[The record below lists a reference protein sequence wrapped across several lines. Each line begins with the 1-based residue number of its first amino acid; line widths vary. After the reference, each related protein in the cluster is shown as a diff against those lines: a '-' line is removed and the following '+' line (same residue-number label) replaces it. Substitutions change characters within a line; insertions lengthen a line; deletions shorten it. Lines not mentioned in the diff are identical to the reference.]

1 MDLARTVHPRGE
13 ELRRA
18 ELALEYSDPHADGV
32 LRAGGRFRSALPRL
46 WVQSLAVDRPRRA
59 PSHRRHPG
67 CPMIGSVLKSSRTT
81 TQAPVTVTDEARIA
95 GRTGIHGAFPCDEAV
110 DRSLREPTMRR
121 GNRHPFRAG
130 GGHTC
135 LGLAA

>member
-32 LRAGGRFRSALPRL
+32 LRAGGRFRAALPRL

-67 CPMIGSVLKSSRTT
+67 CPMIG
-81 TQAPVTVTDEARIA
+81 
-95 GRTGIHGAFPCDEAV
+95 
-110 DRSLREPTMRR
+110 
-121 GNRHPFRAG
+121 AG
-130 GGHTC
+130 GGDPIKVFGPAARTRRRAATDPSDPAGWPPHT
-135 LGLAA
+135 LVSRHSPGVAGEPSA